1 MCDRSEVGLGPGS
14 NSRKSKPEV
23 VFGTTILSVAIFAR
37 DIFVPG
43 STSHCAWEYLSVV
56 LGVPLSSP
64 GERAPRCRRGRQT
77 RLLDGRLL
85 DGPQRTGLLDALL
98 DPNRRHGEAA
108 AAAGS
113 RVGNS
118 RVGYHP
124 GAPSEALM
132 LVSPA
137 MATGQKPTTHRGG
150 TAAKTGRQSSSST
163 R

>member
-1 MCDRSEVGLGPGS
+1 MCDRSGVALGPGS
-14 NSRKSKPEV
+14 SSRKSKPKV
-23 VFGTTILSVAIFAR
+23 VFGTTILSVAILAR

-77 RLLDGRLL
+77 GLLDGRLMN
-85 DGPQRTGLLDALL
+85 GPRAGLLDALL
-98 DPNRRHGEAA
+98 DPIRRHGETA

-124 GAPSEALM
+124 GAPIEARM

-150 TAAKTGRQSSSST
+150 TAAKGGRKSS

>member
-1 MCDRSEVGLGPGS
+1 MCDRSGVALGPGS
-14 NSRKSKPEV
+14 SSRKSKPEV

-64 GERAPRCRRGRQT
+64 GERAPRCRRGAI
-77 RLLDGRLL
+77 DL
-85 DGPQRTGLLDALL
+85 DGPQTKTGLLDGLL
-98 DPNRRHGEAA
+98 DPSRRNGKAA

-118 RVGYHP
+118 RVGNNP
-124 GAPSEALM
+124 GAPIEALII
-132 LVSPA
+132 VSPA
-137 MATGQKPTTHRGG
+137 MATGQKPTTQRGG
-150 TAAKTGRQSSSST
+150 AAAKTGRQSSSTT
-163 R
+163 RC